1 MPLIPNRSLKYND
14 HGKTSMLTGRTTLGG
29 PTLEQNSHPE
39 QGSWAQ
45 SCGAHLTSSLPSS
58 LPTLA
63 TPLFCSQ
70 WRIYFFSV
78 LPLGIWEQTAQ
89 VSPGLVLIRAR
100 TRGYL
105 VIMGN
110 YEVQT
115 PPPEVS
121 CGKMAQDPLP

>member
-58 LPTLA
+58 TSYPGDSSLLQPVEDLFFFCATFRHLGTNSTGLP
-63 TPLFCSQ
+63 
-70 WRIYFFSV
+70 RISTDQGEDKRV
-78 LPLGIWEQTAQ
+78 
-89 VSPGLVLIRAR
+89 PGHY
-100 TRGYL
+100 G
-105 VIMGN
+105 
-110 YEVQT
+110 
-115 PPPEVS
+115 
-121 CGKMAQDPLP
+121 